1 MNGDRCK
8 CVHAR
13 AWAFVLAFLG
23 SSTPATDQCE
33 AIFIIF
39 AQQGLSSF
47 SVAICLLAASHTTT
61 EVAQCVHAPFRIIY
75 YSSSNISSQDHDI
88 SSTSKRQANTQLG
101 VLFPCII
108 MMKMGGS
115 LNGLEDKQY
124 TDRWN
129 MILALEDII
138 ASDTCDI
145 FLSRKLTPGSCVQWS
160 W

>member
-1 MNGDRCK
+1 M
-8 CVHAR
+8 
-13 AWAFVLAFLG
+13 LAFLG

-124 TDRWN
+124 TDR
-129 MILALEDII
+129 
-138 ASDTCDI
+138 
-145 FLSRKLTPGSCVQWS
+145 
-160 W
+160 